1 MLRRVSFWLTL
12 SVMLLLSP
20 RLHAQEA
27 TPAAAP
33 HDATR
38 LILATTT
45 STQDSGLLDYLLPV
59 FEKQFGI
66 EVDVI
71 AVGTGQA
78 IELGRNGDAD
88 VILVH
93 ARAREDEFVEQGF
106 GTARYDVMYNDF
118 IVVGSPDDPAGIA
131 GMTDAAAAF
140 LKLAETE
147 SSFVSRGDDSGTYTK
162 ELSIWNK
169 AGLEPAGGWYISAGQ
184 GMGEVL
190 TMANELQ
197 AYTLSD
203 RATYVSMQDKL
214 PGLTIVVEGDPVL
227 FNPYGVIPV
236 NPDVHPQVNAT
247 AAQVF
252 VDWLMSVEVQQ
263 LIAES
268 EVNEQA
274 LFVPDSELWREAQV
288 EATPEATPEVT
299 PGS

>member
-1 MLRRVSFWLTL
+1 MLRRASFWSALL
-12 SVMLLLSP
+12 VMLLLP
-20 RLHAQEA
+20 PGLHAQD
-27 TPAAAP
+27 AAP

-59 FEKQFGI
+59 FEEQYEI

-88 VILVH
+88 IILVH
-93 ARAREDEFVEQGF
+93 ARACEDAFVEEGY
-106 GTARYDVMYNDF
+106 GTARYEVMYNDF
-118 IVVGSPDDPAGIA
+118 IVVGPPDDPAGFA
-131 GMTDAAAAF
+131 GMTDATAAF
-140 LKLAETE
+140 LKMAETE
-147 SSFVSRGDDSGTYTK
+147 SPFVSRGDDSGTHTK
-162 ELSIWNK
+162 EMSIWKK
-169 AGLEPAGGWYISAGQ
+169 ADLEPAGGWYISAGQ

-214 PGLTIVVEGDPVL
+214 PALTIVVEGDPIL

-236 NPDVHPQVNAT
+236 NPDVHPQVNAA

-252 VDWLMSVEVQQ
+252 VDWLISVETQQ
-263 LIAES
+263 LIAEF
-268 EVNEQA
+268 EVNGQA
-274 LFVPDSELWREAQV
+274 LFVPDSELWREAQAKV
-288 EATPEATPEVT
+288 TPEATPEATP
-299 PGS
+299 GS